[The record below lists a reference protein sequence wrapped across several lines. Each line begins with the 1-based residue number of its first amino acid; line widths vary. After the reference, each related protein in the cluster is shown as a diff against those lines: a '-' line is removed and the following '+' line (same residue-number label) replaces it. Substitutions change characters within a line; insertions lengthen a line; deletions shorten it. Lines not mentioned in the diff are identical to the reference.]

1 MKKIIMGIFLLANTV
16 KSQET
21 DVLRKI
27 QEDGNKVKIT
37 HTNGRISR
45 GYAYSLADD
54 SITIYVPANKTL
66 FIRMKKDN
74 MATGFRSFPATEIE
88 NISFWNKNNLK
99 GNFIAGILLGTIAGI
114 LVGYIK
120 ENGIAIPIGEY
131 TTLDFTHPPHKTN
144 YPKIILTGAAIGTVT
159 GVILGSI
166 SQKFTLK
173 GKNERFRE
181 KKDKMNH
188 YMFRDNPVPAF

>member
-1 MKKIIMGIFLLANTV
+1 MKNIIIGIFLLANAA

-45 GYAYSLADD
+45 GYAYALADD
-54 SITIYVPANKTL
+54 SITIYVPANTSL
-66 FIRMKKDN
+66 FIKMKKDD
-74 MATGFRSFPATEIE
+74 MSTGFKSFPATEIE
-88 NISFWNKNNLK
+88 NVSFWSKNQLK
-99 GNFIAGILLGTIAGI
+99 GNFIAGILLGTITGI

-131 TTLDFTHPPHKTN
+131 ATLDFTHPPHKTN
-144 YPKIILTGAAIGTVT
+144 YPKIILTGAAIGSVT
-159 GVILGSI
+159 GIIFGSI
-166 SQKFTLK
+166 SQKFILK
-173 GKNERFRE
+173 GKSERFRE
-181 KKDKMNH
+181 KKDKMSH